1 MPRRHAALGALAAV
15 SLAAPMLLHEPASAR
30 VVESAVI
37 HEEYT
42 FTSDGWCGDD
52 SVDVLV
58 SGTFDVKYT
67 AVQHGPKGLVH
78 FRAKEVVDETHTY
91 NGVTI
96 RFLLNSPSRDLKV
109 VNNGDGTL
117 TITVLATGNAV
128 LYGPGGK
135 AIARDPGQ
143 IRFRFDVDHGGTPAD
158 PSDDVE
164 VEDSFEIIKS
174 STGRSDDFCEVEMA
188 LFT

>member
-1 MPRRHAALGALAAV
+1 MSRRNAVVGALAAV
-15 SLAAPMLLHEPASAR
+15 SLCAPVFLHGPASAK
-30 VVESAVI
+30 VVDAAVI
-37 HEEYT
+37 HEEYS

-78 FRAKEVVDETHTY
+78 FRAKEVVNETHTY
-91 NGVTI
+91 NGVTT
-96 RFLLNSPSRDLKV
+96 RFLLTSPSRDLKV
-109 VNNGDGTL
+109 VDNGDGTL

-128 LYGPGGK
+128 LYGPTGK

-143 IRFRFDVDHGGTPAD
+143 IRFRFDVDHGGTPTD
-158 PSDDVE
+158 PSDDE
-164 VEDSFEIIKS
+164 EIEGSFEIIKS
-174 STGRSDDFCEVEMA
+174 STGRSDDFCEAEMA